1 MRKIFGVWLQWFL
14 LVNRCFHFLP
24 GRRELAYLS
33 TTRSHGG
40 KCKEL
45 IYTCSFILSAC
56 VALGAALEARLEYL
70 GGWKKSCG
78 QSSYQPLG
86 GNVVWKMKTD
96 CLHCISHN
104 FPWAETFGLDCRIF
118 NEFWVVAADSY
129 TSAGACCCTF
139 YGENHTFPDATKRLG
154 IIYSHNSTCT
164 CSKVR
169 IPPKFN
175 PLPDFAMDVGSF
187 WGLPVVD
194 ADLLLY
200 QVCASLGVSL
210 VEVHIQSVRSKCY
223 LGTC

>member
-1 MRKIFGVWLQWFL
+1 M
-14 LVNRCFHFLP
+14 
-24 GRRELAYLS
+24 
-33 TTRSHGG
+33 
-40 KCKEL
+40 
-45 IYTCSFILSAC
+45 
-56 VALGAALEARLEYL
+56 
-70 GGWKKSCG
+70 
-78 QSSYQPLG
+78 
-86 GNVVWKMKTD
+86 
-96 CLHCISHN
+96 
-104 FPWAETFGLDCRIF
+104 
-118 NEFWVVAADSY
+118 AADSY

-139 YGENHTFPDATKRLG
+139 YIKFPHQCGLDGGLHRRCEAELSGGENHTFPDATKRLG

-210 VEVHIQSVRSKCY
+210 VEVHIQSIRSKCY